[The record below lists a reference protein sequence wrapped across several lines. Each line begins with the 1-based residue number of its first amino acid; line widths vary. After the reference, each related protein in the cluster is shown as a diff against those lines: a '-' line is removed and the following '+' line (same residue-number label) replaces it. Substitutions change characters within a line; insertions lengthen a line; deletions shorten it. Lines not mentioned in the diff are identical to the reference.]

1 MATKSAAKKPA
12 AKKTTAA
19 KTTKKTTVKATRVP
33 AGIVTERRP
42 EEHVAT
48 GKYKFFFAFF
58 ALTTL
63 MFAAISVQLFV
74 FSSQVLDNWEHLR
87 KCVDNGTCIIESHL
101 YTAPGCQH
109 IFPVL
114 KYSPTCKWCCLPLQA
129 VQKRHRVPSDIQGR
143 RGGLS

>member
-19 KTTKKTTVKATRVP
+19 KTTKKTTVKTTRVP
-33 AGIVTERRP
+33 AGIVSERRP

-63 MFAAISVQLFV
+63 MFAVISVQLFV
-74 FSSQVLDNWEHLR
+74 FSSKVLDNWEHLR
-87 KCVDNGTCIIESHL
+87 KCVNNGTCIIESADSEGDVFEDE
-101 YTAPGCQH
+101 TTTDGT
-109 IFPVL
+109 VEE
-114 KYSPTCKWCCLPLQA
+114 
-129 VQKRHRVPSDIQGR
+129 
-143 RGGLS
+143 

>member
-48 GKYKFFFAFF
+48 GKYKFFFA
-58 ALTTL
+58 LRCSH
-63 MFAAISVQLFV
+63 IS
-74 FSSQVLDNWEHLR
+74 
-87 KCVDNGTCIIESHL
+87 K
-101 YTAPGCQH
+101 
-109 IFPVL
+109 
-114 KYSPTCKWCCLPLQA
+114 PTKIT
-129 VQKRHRVPSDIQGR
+129 KSFN
-143 RGGLS
+143 

>member
-33 AGIVTERRP
+33 AGIVSERRP

-74 FSSQVLDNWEHLR
+74 FSSKVLDNWEHLR
-87 KCVDNGTCIIESHL
+87 KCVDDGTCIIESADSEGDVFEDE
-101 YTAPGCQH
+101 TTTDGT
-109 IFPVL
+109 VEE
-114 KYSPTCKWCCLPLQA
+114 
-129 VQKRHRVPSDIQGR
+129 
-143 RGGLS
+143 

>member
-58 ALTTL
+58 ALTTV
-63 MFAAISVQLFV
+63 MFAAICVWLFV
-74 FSSQVLDNWEHLR
+74 FSSEILNKWESLKTCAR
-87 KCVDNGTCIIESHL
+87 NDICILFAGSRQLGTPQEMC
-101 YTAPGCQH
+101 
-109 IFPVL
+109 
-114 KYSPTCKWCCLPLQA
+114 
-129 VQKRHRVPSDIQGR
+129 R
-143 RGGLS
+143 